1 MADYNKTNLTNL
13 FKSVRSGVISI
24 PTALKM
30 IKGGT
35 IGSGLLPTTG
45 KKGPG
50 SPIVKEAKGGLV
62 KKK

>member
-45 KKGPG
+45 RKGPG
-50 SPIVKEAKGGLV
+50 SPIKKAKGGLV

>member
-1 MADYNKTNLTNL
+1 MADYNKTNLRNL
-13 FKSVRSGVISI
+13 FNSVKSGNIKI
-24 PTALKM
+24 GTAIRM
-30 IKGGT
+30 ITGGT

-50 SPIVKEAKGGLV
+50 SPIVKKAKGGLV